1 MKECYMKSKKST
13 NTEIDQVLE
22 LDRKYGRRRK
32 IKRWTIVIV
41 ILAMVVFAV
50 SAFRNK
56 DGQDKPKYETQQ
68 AKKGNLT
75 IIVTATGTLQPTNE
89 VTVGSEESG
98 IVKSVDVDYNDKVT
112 VGQVLA
118 SLDTSRLDA
127 QITQAK
133 ASLEAAKANVL
144 QAKATLNETNS
155 KLEQYKKV
163 RQLSDNKVPSQTEF
177 DAAQA
182 AYDRAQANVASAN
195 ASVSQAQ
202 AALETLQTDKSKT
215 IIHSPINGVVL
226 TRNIEPGQ
234 TVAAA
239 FQAPVLF
246 TLAEDLAQME
256 LHVDVDEAD
265 IGQVKEGQEAVF
277 TVDAYPNRDFQAKI
291 IQIRYGSQTVEGVV
305 TYETVLKVDNS
316 DLSLRPGMTATAEI
330 TVNKIENA
338 LLIPNN
344 ALRFAPPVVQEQP
357 EQERPR
363 SLLGA
368 LFRPPR
374 MESQPVQEPSNKI
387 ERRVWTLVDNQLK
400 PIDITIG
407 SSDGVMTE
415 VVKGDIEPG
424 MELVTDTLTTQRR

>member
-1 MKECYMKSKKST
+1 MKSNKSS

-22 LDRKYGRRRK
+22 LDHKYGRRRRL
-32 IKRWTIVIV
+32 KRWIILIVIFMFGVSV
-41 ILAMVVFAV
+41 IFAY
-50 SAFRNK
+50 RNK
-56 DGQDKPKYETQQ
+56 EGQNIPNYEMQQ
-68 AKKGNLT
+68 VKTGNLT
-75 IIVTATGTLQPTNE
+75 IIVNATGTLQPTNE
-89 VTVGSEESG
+89 VEVGSEESG

-112 VGQVLA
+112 IGQVLA
-118 SLDTSRLDA
+118 RLDTSRLDS

-144 QAKATLNETNS
+144 QAQATLSETGS

-163 RQLSDNKVPSQTEF
+163 RQLSDNKVPSQTEL

-182 AYDRAQANVASAN
+182 AYERAKANVASAN

-202 AALETLQTDKSKT
+202 ATLETYQTDLSKT
-215 IIHSPINGVVL
+215 VIRSPINGVVL
-226 TRNIEPGQ
+226 TRNIDPGQ

-265 IGQVKEGQEAVF
+265 IGQVREGQEAVF
-277 TVDAYPNRDFQAKI
+277 TVDAFPNREFQAKI
-291 IQIRYGSQTVEGVV
+291 VQIRYGSQTVQGVV
-305 TYETVLKVDNS
+305 TYETLLKVDNS

-330 TVNKIENA
+330 TVKKVENA

-344 ALRFAPPVVQEQP
+344 ALRFSPPVEQLQP
-357 EQERPR
+357 QQERPR
-363 SLLGA
+363 GLLGS
-368 LFRPPR
+368 LFRPPGMDTKPR
-374 MESQPVQEPSNKI
+374 IEEPSNKT
-387 ERRVWTLVDNQLK
+387 ERKVWTLVNNLLT
-400 PIDITIG
+400 PVDITIG

-415 VVKGDIEPG
+415 VIKGNIQSG
-424 MELVTDTLTTQRR
+424 MELITDILSSQRK

>member
-1 MKECYMKSKKST
+1 MKSEKSS
-13 NTEIDQVLE
+13 NKDINHVLE
-22 LDRKYGRRRK
+22 LNNKYGRKGRL
-32 IKRWTIVIV
+32 KRWILLIIVLVLAV
-41 ILAMVVFAV
+41 IAI
-50 SAFRNK
+50 SAFKKK
-56 DGQDKPKYETQQ
+56 DGQNIPNYETQQ
-68 AKKGNLT
+68 AKQGNLT

-89 VTVGSEESG
+89 VEVGSEESG
-98 IVKSVDVDYNDKVT
+98 IVKSVDADYNDKVT
-112 VGQVLA
+112 IGQVLA

-144 QAKATLNETNS
+144 QAQATLHETSN

-163 RQLSDNKVPSQTEF
+163 RELSDNKVPSQTEF

-182 AYDRAQANVASAN
+182 AFERAKANEASAN

-202 AALETLQTDKSKT
+202 AALDTLETDKSKT
-215 IIHSPINGVVL
+215 IIHSPINGIVL

-239 FQAPVLF
+239 FQAPILF
-246 TLAEDLAQME
+246 TLAEDLTQME

-277 TVDAYPNRDFQAKI
+277 TVDAYSNREFQAKI

-305 TYETVLKVDNS
+305 TYETLLKVNNE

-330 TVNKIENA
+330 TVKKLENA

-344 ALRFAPPVVQEQP
+344 ALRFSPPVEQQQP
-357 EQERPR
+357 QQARPR
-363 SLLGA
+363 GLLGA

-374 MESQPVQEPSNKI
+374 MEGAPRQEESPNKT
-387 ERRVWTLVDNQLK
+387 EKRVWTLVNNQLT

-407 SSDGVMTE
+407 STDGIMTE
-415 VVKGDIEPG
+415 VIKGNIESG
-424 MELVTDTLTTQRR
+424 TELVTDNLTPQRR